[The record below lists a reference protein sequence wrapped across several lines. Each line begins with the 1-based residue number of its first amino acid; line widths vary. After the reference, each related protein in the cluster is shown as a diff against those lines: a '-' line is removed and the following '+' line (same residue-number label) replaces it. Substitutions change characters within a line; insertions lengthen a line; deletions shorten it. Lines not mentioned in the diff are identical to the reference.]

1 MSIKIKACKPENKR
15 YGIYFREWWNTN
27 ITTEKEYLNVYW
39 LRGTDLMGYT
49 IKESYE
55 YFDSLPN
62 VEESAFLYNEIYQ
75 STPRPTVIEKYKD
88 KHDNTIPKHHL
99 FEGDSRFWGYAILDF
114 QECKIL
120 SIHGDLKNEYPWN
133 SKKKSYD
140 HLELLDILFRKP
152 GEIPDN
158 YKWDEGEY
166 LGWLQFRWGNGL
178 NAIGK
183 KEEVRKSKNPKLPE
197 ENYPEIPL
205 DNSDLEDK
213 FSKDIEKERRMRK
226 LNHW

>member
-15 YGIYFREWWNTN
+15 YGIYFRTWWNTN
-27 ITTEKEYLNVYW
+27 ITTEKEYSKAYW
-39 LRGTDLMGYT
+39 LRSTVGYT
-49 IKESYE
+49 VKESYE
-55 YFDSLPN
+55 YFDSLSN

-88 KHDNTIPKHHL
+88 KHDNTIPKHYL
-99 FEGDSRFWGYAILDF
+99 FEGDSKFWGYAILDF

-166 LGWLQFRWGNGL
+166 FGWLQFRWGNGL
-178 NAIGK
+178 NAIEKEDEINLKK
-183 KEEVRKSKNPKLPE
+183 KEESRKNREKRE
-197 ENYPEIPL
+197 A
-205 DNSDLEDK
+205 
-213 FSKDIEKERRMRK
+213 EKEEFEK
-226 LNHW
+226 LFSIEEE